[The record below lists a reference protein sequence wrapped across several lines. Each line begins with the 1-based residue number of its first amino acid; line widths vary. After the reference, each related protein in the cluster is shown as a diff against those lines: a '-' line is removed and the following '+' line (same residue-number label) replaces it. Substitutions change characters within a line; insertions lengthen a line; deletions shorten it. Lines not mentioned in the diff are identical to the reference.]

1 MAILE
6 LWHRDIGI
14 SIGINIF
21 TLCVFL
27 LLLLFFLN
35 RTFKSSTP
43 HFSTITHDSTIS
55 LIDDIEKRFLEFL
68 EALLH

>member
-21 TLCVFL
+21 TLRVF